1 MAIFAALD
9 GPSSLHTLRIGGN
22 KLTQVAPDQMARAV
36 NKLRVANLA
45 WVNTMK
51 LSDHWPETTIV
62 EKLQF
67 EQLLAIL
74 TQSLEGTLLTSLKI
88 GPVYNEARLKHETE
102 VIDKA
107 TNAIKHLVIVKESK
121 W

>member
-1 MAIFAALD
+1 MLCQKNNRWTIYGITSFGEGCGRQGKYGIYAKVPNYSQWLEA
-9 GPSSLHTLRIGGN
+9 
-22 KLTQVAPDQMARAV
+22 
-36 NKLRVANLA
+36 
-45 WVNTMK
+45 
-51 LSDHWPETTIV
+51 TIV
-62 EKLQF
+62 EKLTF

-74 TQSLEGTLLTSLKI
+74 TQSLKGTLLTSLKI

-107 TNAIKHLVIVKESK
+107 TNAIKDLIIVKDSK